1 MTDDDIKRIA
11 RETGLDE
18 YVETLIAAVEAPPW
32 KEISPPDEPFHEVI
46 IQFACAVAKHERDTL
61 RALCL
66 EAFEDCYGHLDDA
79 ERIASEVA
87 ARDTVKDLE

>member
-32 KEISPPDEPFHEVI
+32 KEIPPPDEPFHEVVLR
-46 IQFACAVAKHERDTL
+46 FARCVAKHERD
-61 RALCL
+61 ACL
-66 EAFEDCYGHLDDA
+66 A
-79 ERIASEVA
+79 I
-87 ARDTVKDLE
+87 